1 MPSPSEQLLLQQL
14 RSAIS
19 KMHSFGLIGVH
30 DAGIPLNILEFFKKY
45 ISMISLIFYKYFR

>member
-1 MPSPSEQLLLQQL
+1 MPLPSEQLLLQQL

-45 ISMISLIFYKYFR
+45 ILTFLSYFL